1 MVPQWEYISI
11 LESSIENRFLPCEGP
26 RFQGSRPRPWH
37 FYDGWGID
45 RRHNMVVHE
54 SFMAWMIWGPMT

>member
-11 LESSIENRFLPCEGP
+11 LESSIEHMFFHVKG
-26 RFQGSRPRPWH
+26 QGSKAHGPGLGN
-37 FYDGWGID
+37 DGRGID
-45 RRHNMVVHE
+45 RSHNMVVHE

>member
-1 MVPQWEYISI
+1 VK
-11 LESSIENRFLPCEGP
+11 G
-26 RFQGSRPRPWH
+26 QGSKAHGPGLGN
-37 FYDGWGID
+37 DGWGID